1 MTPLNFC
8 AWDAP
13 ILAVP
18 RYVIGY
24 IQCLILILYT
34 VQSYDDD
41 DDDDVDDDNDDNND
55 DDINRI
61 STSLI

>member
-1 MTPLNFC
+1 M
-8 AWDAP
+8 
-13 ILAVP
+13 LAVP

-34 VQSYDDD
+34 VRSY
-41 DDDDVDDDNDDNND
+41 DDDDVDDDDDDNND